1 VEFRYFLSGKNAM
14 PWMQVHALNLW
25 HKQHSG
31 VSIG

>member
-1 VEFRYFLSGKNAM
+1 M

-31 VSIG
+31 VSNG